1 MSRKSWS
8 EQRGRNGSLIL
19 GLAATAGLLNGSL
32 RGESETAIN
41 VGQSCHELREAAT
54 KTASRGTLNDV
65 VNLLSPA
72 LSPEASQPDRTCAG
86 VVLGQLASS
95 MSVSARHSVAAI
107 YAERSVRVL
116 ESAQGLDS
124 PMLLHPLHTLAAALI
139 NLGKLTRAR
148 SVVRR
153 METIPSDRPEHTA
166 MLHGITARLLQ
177 WEDNPRQ
184 AEAEYQGALS
194 ALKRAGRDRGMD
206 AAVILS
212 HLSGLYLRSN
222 RLDDA
227 ETVAEQAAS
236 IAATAPDAMPI
247 DKAYHLNLKGV
258 IHVHR
263 REFSAAE
270 HELRQAIAVA
280 EHETGS
286 DPVVFCSILRNYA
299 EVLRKLG
306 RRREARAV
314 EKRAEKLTE
323 ASSTQHVIDITAL
336 RRQ

>member
-8 EQRGRNGSLIL
+8 EQRRRNGSLIL

-32 RGESETAIN
+32 RGEGETAIDR
-41 VGQSCHELREAAT
+41 GQSCHELREAAM

-95 MSVSARHSVAAI
+95 MSVPDSVAAI

-153 METIPSDRPEHTA
+153 METIPSDRPEHKA
-166 MLHGITARLLQ
+166 MLHEITGMLLHL
-177 WEDNPRQ
+177 EDNPRQ

-194 ALKRAGRDRGMD
+194 AWKRAGRDRGMD
-206 AAVILS
+206 AVVTLS
-212 HLSGLYLRSN
+212 YLSGLYLRSN

-236 IAATAPDAMPI
+236 IAATAPAAMPM
-247 DKAYHLNLKGV
+247 DKANLLNLKGV
-258 IHVHR
+258 IHMHR
-263 REFSAAE
+263 RKFSAAE
-270 HELRQAIAVA
+270 HALRQAIAVA
-280 EHETGS
+280 EHETGL
-286 DPVVFCSILRNYA
+286 DPVAFCSILRNYA

-306 RRREARAV
+306 RRREASAV

-323 ASSTQHVIDITAL
+323 ASSTEHVIDAAAL

>member
-1 MSRKSWS
+1 MRD
-8 EQRGRNGSLIL
+8 
-19 GLAATAGLLNGSL
+19 L
-32 RGESETAIN
+32 RYTFSALTPYVQG
-41 VGQSCHELREAAT
+41 
-54 KTASRGTLNDV
+54 NDV

-95 MSVSARHSVAAI
+95 MSVPDSVAAI

-153 METIPSDRPEHTA
+153 METIPSDRSEHKA
-166 MLHGITARLLQ
+166 MLHEITGMLLHL
-177 WEDNPRQ
+177 EDNPRQ

-194 ALKRAGRDRGMD
+194 AWKRAGRDRGMD
-206 AAVILS
+206 AVVTLS
-212 HLSGLYLRSN
+212 YLSGLYLRSN

-236 IAATAPDAMPI
+236 IAATAPAAMPM
-247 DKAYHLNLKGV
+247 DKANLLNLKGV

-263 REFSAAE
+263 RKFSAAE
-270 HELRQAIAVA
+270 HALRQAIAVA
-280 EHETGS
+280 EHETGL
-286 DPVVFCSILRNYA
+286 DPVAFCSILRNYA

-306 RRREARAV
+306 RRREASAV

-323 ASSTQHVIDITAL
+323 ASSTEHVIDAAAL